1 MNNSLLDKGL
11 DLYSVWPI
19 PESLEFSCKKYPKIS
34 VVSPNYN
41 YARTL
46 ERTIKSIVDQ
56 KYSNLEYIINKCEES
71 LIDNGDV
78 FLMSEKN
85 ENINGWVID
94 NNIKL
99 THKLNFELLNNC
111 NFYRK
116 IK

>member
-1 MNNSLLDKGL
+1 MINFDNLLSDYVNTNL
-11 DLYSVWPI
+11 
-19 PESLEFSCKKYPKIS
+19 FYP
-34 VVSPNYN
+34 
-41 YARTL
+41 
-46 ERTIKSIVDQ
+46 
-56 KYSNLEYIINKCEES
+56 NLEYIINKCEES

-94 NNIKL
+94 NNIKI

-111 NFYRK
+111 NFYKK